1 MNQSGDKMNILSN
14 LFERLNSFFG
24 SSKATV
30 AEESIELRADLS
42 SMKVSELK
50 AEAKNRGLKGYSSLR
65 KSELIK
71 LLGE

>member
-1 MNQSGDKMNILSN
+1 MNILSN

-24 SSKATV
+24 SSKTTV
-30 AEESIELRADLS
+30 AEESVESRVDLS

-50 AEAKNRGLKGYSSLR
+50 EEAKSRGLKGYSSLR